1 MLARQ
6 RAGHLCGH
14 VVCRH
19 YQRVAKHLAS
29 SALARIIMTKQSA
42 GLLVYRKRDGS
53 IEVLLVHPG
62 GPFWKNKDAGAWSI
76 PKGEFTEGE
85 EPLDVAKREFQEET
99 GQSIDGSFQPLSPI
113 KQRGGKIVYAW
124 AVEAD
129 LDVSHVK
136 SNTFT
141 TEWPPRS
148 GKQQEFPE
156 VDRAEWF
163 PLNVAAEKINKGQQ
177 ELLQQLS
184 NR

>member
-1 MLARQ
+1 M
-6 RAGHLCGH
+6 
-14 VVCRH
+14 V
-19 YQRVAKHLAS
+19 
-29 SALARIIMTKQSA
+29 KQSA
-42 GLLVYRKRDGS
+42 GLLVFRKRDGN

-76 PKGEFTEGE
+76 PKGEFTESE
-85 EPLDVAKREFQEET
+85 EPLNVAKREFQEEI

-113 KQRGGKIVYAW
+113 KQRGGKTVYAW

-129 LDVSHVK
+129 LDVSHVT

-141 TEWPPRS
+141 IEWPPHS

-163 PLNVAAEKINKGQQ
+163 ALNVAEEKINKGQQ
-177 ELLQQLS
+177 ELLGQLQLLII
-184 NR
+184 